1 MPPRG
6 AKAKAEPVPRTGP
19 PRLFLVTGSDGG
31 AVRQRARELAAEQC
45 GGGDPAQDAGV
56 EIIVGDRDGAR
67 PAAILGEV
75 LESLASPPFF
85 GPRKV
90 VWLRN
95 FDFAAA
101 RKDKRGGE
109 VLDAFVERL
118 AEGMPEDVTLIL
130 DGAGVD
136 GRSRL
141 IKACRAQG
149 EVAVFS
155 QPDANDRENFAE
167 QVREVIGGH
176 CRAHGIRL
184 AGDAEA
190 FLMETV
196 GSDPGRLRGELD
208 KLFAYVHPAETVTL
222 ADCRAICSRTPE
234 AAAWAFA
241 DALAQRDLGAA
252 WLALDALM
260 ESRAEPV
267 AVMGGVASRFQ
278 QMLQARMAAP
288 ALGLDPRCSYQ
299 RLKAVVASPPPQVKA
314 ELGATFLLTAHPFR
328 AWKILSESAA
338 YADDELRDAFAHLVE
353 ASRQLVSG
361 AMDQRLALEQLAARL
376 CRRAQA

>member
-1 MPPRG
+1 MPPR
-6 AKAKAEPVPRTGP
+6 AKAKTEPVPRTGP

-31 AVRQRARELAAEQC
+31 AMRQRARELATEQC
-45 GGGDPAQDAGV
+45 GSDPTQDPGT

-75 LESLASPPFF
+75 LESLAAPPFF

-109 VLDAFVERL
+109 VLDALVERL
-118 AEGMPEDVTLIL
+118 AEGMPEDVVLIL
-130 DGAGVD
+130 DGPGVD

-149 EVAVFS
+149 EALVFS
-155 QPDANDRENFAE
+155 QPDPNDRDRENFAE
-167 QVREVIGGH
+167 QVRTVIQEH
-176 CRAHGIRL
+176 CRARGVRL
-184 AGDAEA
+184 AGDAAA
-190 FLMETV
+190 FLLETV

-208 KLFAYVHPAETVTL
+208 KLFAYVHPADMVTL
-222 ADCRAICSRTPE
+222 ADCQAICSRTPE

-241 DALAQRDLGAA
+241 DALAQRNLGSA
-252 WLALDALM
+252 WSALDVLM

-288 ALGLDPRCSYQ
+288 ALGLDARGSYQ

-314 ELGATFLLTAHPFR
+314 DLGETFLLTAHPFR
-328 AWKILSESAA
+328 AWKVLSESAA
-338 YADDELRDAFAHLVE
+338 YSDDELRDAFAHLVV

-361 AMDQRLALEQLAARL
+361 AMDQRLALEQLAIHL
-376 CRRAQA
+376 CRRQE